1 MRLVGPD
8 GAQIGVV
15 STQDA
20 LRRAQ
25 DLDLD
30 LVEVAPLANP
40 PVARIMD
47 YGKFKY
53 ERDIK
58 AKEARK
64 RQARIEVKEIKFRPK
79 IDTHDYDTKKG
90 HVERFLRAGSRVKIT
105 IMFRGREMSHTE
117 LGRKILDRLVV
128 DLAEIAVVDA
138 APKQDGRNMIM
149 VLAPT
154 KKQAAKVA
162 AEVDPNVHSC
172 GSVRATGAA
181 DLAHPEPGFYIVGA
195 KSYGRAPTFLALT
208 GYEQVRSD
216 PVLLQRVLQNLMSNA
231 IRYTARGK
239 VSVTCRANDALAEI
253 TVRDTGPGM
262 TAEMQRD
269 IFAEFYRGGQAG
281 EQRRGLQRR
290 IAGLLG
296 VEREP
301 LGDVLEADAVG
312 VVHRA
317 AAIDRPAVA
326 VDPHH
331 IDVACPLRLAL
342 FQDQRAFVDH
352 RV

>member
-117 LGRKILDRLVV
+117 LGRKILDLS
-128 DLAEIAVVDA
+128 LI
-138 APKQDGRNMIM
+138 
-149 VLAPT
+149 
-154 KKQAAKVA
+154 
-162 AEVDPNVHSC
+162 
-172 GSVRATGAA
+172 
-181 DLAHPEPGFYIVGA
+181 
-195 KSYGRAPTFLALT
+195 
-208 GYEQVRSD
+208 
-216 PVLLQRVLQNLMSNA
+216 
-231 IRYTARGK
+231 
-239 VSVTCRANDALAEI
+239 
-253 TVRDTGPGM
+253 
-262 TAEMQRD
+262 
-269 IFAEFYRGGQAG
+269 
-281 EQRRGLQRR
+281 
-290 IAGLLG
+290 
-296 VEREP
+296 
-301 LGDVLEADAVG
+301 
-312 VVHRA
+312 
-317 AAIDRPAVA
+317 
-326 VDPHH
+326 H
-331 IDVACPLRLAL
+331 I
-342 FQDQRAFVDH
+342 
-352 RV
+352 